1 MLSFWLLFICIRYK
15 YEKRPGLKSGAFLT
29 YLLLFMLFSVLRNQ
43 SLDSVI
49 RIEQITDGG
58 VMV

>member
-1 MLSFWLLFICIRYK
+1 MLSFWLLFICTRYK